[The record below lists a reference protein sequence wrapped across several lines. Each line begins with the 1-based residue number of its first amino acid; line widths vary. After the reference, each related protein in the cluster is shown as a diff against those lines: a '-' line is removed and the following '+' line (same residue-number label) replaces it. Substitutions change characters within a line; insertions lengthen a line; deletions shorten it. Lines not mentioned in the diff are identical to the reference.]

1 MTLIFI
7 MIIHVKCAERS
18 CCTIRYQSRRD
29 GNLSESTKLTAMN
42 ALKLSKSN
50 RIGLNFRK
58 TAKLGLTEDECGR
71 DSI

>member
-1 MTLIFI
+1 MLIFI

-29 GNLSESTKLTAMN
+29 GILSESTKLTAM
-42 ALKLSKSN
+42 KV
-50 RIGLNFRK
+50 
-58 TAKLGLTEDECGR
+58 GLTEDECGR